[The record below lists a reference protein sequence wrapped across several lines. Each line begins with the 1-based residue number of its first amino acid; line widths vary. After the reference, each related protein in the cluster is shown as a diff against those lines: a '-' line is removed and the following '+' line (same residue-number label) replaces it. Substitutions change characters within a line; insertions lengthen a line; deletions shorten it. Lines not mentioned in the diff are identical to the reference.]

1 MSVSPF
7 ERFIDLVK
15 FDQTIS
21 QTLHACHAKEQQG
34 DLLEVDK
41 QKIVAEVDALKQA
54 VYDAQKAVHE
64 KELESKKLDARQNDI
79 KKKLDDIENA
89 KQYVVLKKELDQ
101 LQTQQQQHE
110 EMLIKVWNQLEA
122 AERTL
127 TQKKDPL
134 LEKIKEADQ
143 EIVSVEHELAAL
155 DVQLERA
162 VAQRPNIAALVNPE
176 WLSKYEA
183 MQGRVEN
190 PVVEVS
196 QGACSGCFYAIPQ
209 HELTRLKNKALLECN
224 SCYRFL
230 YDPTAMGG
238 SVNTNTTVS

>member
-15 FDQTIS
+15 FDQTMA
-21 QTLHACHAKEQQG
+21 QTLRACHKKEQQSE
-34 DLLEVDK
+34 LLETDK
-41 QKIVAEVDALKQA
+41 QKIVAELDVLKQA
-54 VYDAQKAVHE
+54 VHDAKKAVHE
-64 KELESKKLDARQNDI
+64 KELESKKLDVRQNDI

-101 LQTQQQQHE
+101 LQAQQQQHE
-110 EMLIKVWNQLEA
+110 EALIKAWNQLEA

-134 LEKIKEADQ
+134 LQKISEADQ
-143 EIVSVEHELAAL
+143 AIASVEHELAAL
-155 DVQLERA
+155 DTQLEHA
-162 VAQRPNIAALVNPE
+162 AAQRPDIAAQVNPE

-183 MQGRVEN
+183 MQGRVDN
-190 PVVEVS
+190 PVVEVM
-196 QGACSGCFYAIPQ
+196 QGACGGCYYAIPE
-209 HELTRLKNKALLECN
+209 HELTRLKNKALLACN

-230 YDPTAMGG
+230 YDPTVM
-238 SVNTNTTVS
+238 SIPVKTTTTAS